1 MKPSFPFRPGSSPF
15 SLHVLS
21 SPRRLARTAVLLGG
35 LVLGLA
41 ACAGRPPSTH
51 PSDPLE
57 DLNRANFA
65 LDQKL
70 EHAVIRPTTHVY
82 VRVVPKPVRIVV
94 HNFFSNLRD
103 PIVFVNELLEGRW
116 KAGGEELARFAVNTS
131 FGILGAFDVAGAMG
145 LHRHHADAGLTLAH
159 WGLPEGPYLVLPLLG
174 PTTLRG
180 AFGKGADAGLYPLN
194 YDPGVPSRNALSI
207 LQEVDLG
214 TQIRT
219 AERLLSQS
227 FDPYVMA
234 RQAYMAH
241 RRYRYYHGNPPV
253 SFPPAGGGFPP
264 PAGGG
269 PPAASPLK
277 LLRRAVAGVFPI
289 LGPCRSVER
298 RSSQRFSCPGA
309 EPAP

>member
-1 MKPSFPFRPGSSPF
+1 LRLTPLVP
-15 SLHVLS
+15 
-21 SPRRLARTAVLLGG
+21 RLARALC
-35 LVLGLA
+35 VLGVLA
-41 ACAGRPPSTH
+41 ALGACAGQPPSTH

-65 LDQKL
+65 LDQKA
-70 EHAVIRPTTHVY
+70 EHVVIQPVAHVY
-82 VRVVPKPVRIVV
+82 VRAVPKPVRIVV

-103 PIVFVNELLEGRW
+103 PLVVVNELLEGRW
-116 KAGGEELARFAVNTS
+116 RESGEELARFAVNTT
-131 FGILGAFDVAGAMG
+131 FGILGAFDVASAMG

-180 AFGKGADAGLYPLN
+180 AFGKGFDAALDPID
-194 YDPGVPSRNALSI
+194 YDPYVPSRNALTL
-207 LQEVDLG
+207 LQEVDTG
-214 TQIRT
+214 AQIRT
-219 AERLLSQS
+219 IERLLSQS

-253 SFPPAGGGFPP
+253 HFPTPGSGGGFPP

-269 PPAASPLK
+269 PPAKGPMGV
-277 LLRRAVAGVFPI
+277 LRRAVADVYPVF
-289 LGPCRSVER
+289 GPART
-298 RSSQRFSCPGA
+298 
-309 EPAP
+309 PAVVGRIRGSR

>member
-1 MKPSFPFRPGSSPF
+1 MR
-15 SLHVLS
+15 HVPLVS
-21 SPRRLARTAVLLGG
+21 RLARAAALLGV
-35 LVLGLA
+35 LVLA

-51 PSDPLE
+51 PADPLE

-65 LDQKL
+65 LDQKM
-70 EHAVIRPTTHVY
+70 EHTVVEPVAHVY
-82 VRVVPKPVRIVV
+82 VRTVPKPVRIVV

-103 PIVFVNELLEGRW
+103 PLVFANELLEGRW
-116 KAGGEELARFAVNTS
+116 RAGGKELARFAVNTS
-131 FGILGAFDVAGAMG
+131 FGILGAFNVAGAMG

-180 AFGKGADAGLYPLN
+180 AFGKGFDAALEPLN
-194 YDPGVPSRNALSI
+194 YDPYVPSRNALTV
-207 LQEVDLG
+207 LEEVDTG
-214 TQIRT
+214 AQIRT

-253 SFPPAGGGFPP
+253 SFPTPGRGGEFPP

-269 PPAASPLK
+269 PPANGPMAVLA
-277 LLRRAVAGVFPI
+277 RAVADVFPVSGQC
-289 LGPCRSVER
+289 LVRQRAR
-298 RSSQRFSCPGA
+298 RCLHTT
-309 EPAP
+309 AP